1 MDYEVDICK
10 LSINLIIN
18 LEIGETMK
26 MTGKTALMECLKAE
40 GITNVYG
47 NPGTSEGPIMEEI
60 VRHKELKYILTL
72 QEGVATGMAEADARV
87 NNKASFLSLHID
99 SGLVNGFSLMN
110 DAYTTG
116 TPMVVT
122 SATYDVRNLRNR
134 DLVELARPF
143 TKWSAQVVLPDQ
155 VPTVMRK
162 AFIEANTHP
171 KGPVFVGFSSNALDG
186 EADMEIY
193 PSTIPVYGGLDNE
206 TIDNIVNS
214 IEKASYPVLI
224 VGDRV
229 AEDSAL
235 HEAVELAEK
244 IGMMVFIEGSNI
256 PFPTDHPQM
265 VGFHSIRS
273 ENQRS
278 LLDDSDLIIT
288 AGADLFSDWFYEGDV
303 LISKQ
308 TELIQLDSKPDTQG
322 NRQPSKITGLGNLKV
337 ILKQILETIDYTK
350 IQNTKKRIEEISN
363 IKKENDKASKKAAE
377 KNWNNA
383 LMSPERAM
391 FEVSKSIPK
400 NSVIVN
406 DAISHNAAL
415 MEYIKFD
422 SSDQMVSG
430 RGGSIGW
437 GVGATLGVKCA
448 SPEKNVIGV
457 IGDGSAMMTVQG
469 YWTAANDNIPCVFII
484 LNNQSYR
491 ILKVNIDYY
500 RKKIREEAES
510 SGDYPYMD
518 FPMVLNHSEIAKSM
532 GVDAVRITDP
542 NEIASELKNA
552 INSKKPRLIELM
564 IDGNL

>member
-1 MDYEVDICK
+1 
-10 LSINLIIN
+10 
-18 LEIGETMK
+18 MK
-26 MTGKTALMECLKAE
+26 MTGKKALMECIKAE

-60 VRHKELKYILTL
+60 VRHKELKYLLTL

-134 DLVELARPF
+134 DLVELAKPF
-143 TKWSAQVVLPDQ
+143 TKWSTQVVLPDQ
-155 VPTVMRK
+155 VPAVMRK
-162 AFIEANTHP
+162 AFTEANTHP

-193 PSTIPVYGGLDNE
+193 PSSIPVYGGLGNE
-206 TIDNIVNS
+206 VISEISNS
-214 IEKASYPVLI
+214 IEKSSYPVI
-224 VGDRV
+224 VVGDRV
-229 AEDSAL
+229 AEDNAL
-235 HEAVELAEK
+235 DEAVELAEK
-244 IGMMVFIEGSNI
+244 LGMMVFIEGSNI
-256 PFPTDHPQM
+256 PFPTDHKQM
-265 VGFHSIRS
+265 VGYHSIRS
-273 ENQRS
+273 DQQRS
-278 LLDDSDLIIT
+278 LLNDSDLIIS

-303 LISKQ
+303 LISKN
-308 TELIQLDSKPDTQG
+308 TDLIHLDSKPTTQG

-337 ILKQILETIDYTK
+337 ILKQILDSINFSNIENVD
-350 IQNTKKRIEEISN
+350 KRIEEITK
-363 IKKENDKASKKAAE
+363 IKNENDQATKKSAE
-377 KNWNNA
+377 KNWNND

-391 FEVSKSIPK
+391 FELSKSIPK
-400 NSVIVN
+400 DALIVN
-406 DAISHNAAL
+406 DAISHRGAV
-415 MEYIKFD
+415 MQYIKFD
-422 SSDQMVSG
+422 SSDQMISG

-437 GVGATLGVKCA
+437 GVGATLGAQCA
-448 SPEKNVIGV
+448 SPNKHVIGI

-500 RKKIREEAES
+500 RKKIREEVEI

-518 FPMVLNHSEIAKSM
+518 FPMVLNHTEISKSM
-532 GVDAVRITDP
+532 GVDAVRITNP
-542 NEIASELKNA
+542 NDINKEVTKA

>member
-1 MDYEVDICK
+1 MHLVGSTKNTVSLIRNKNYWNVSNLSPKDPVVSNLCSQVDIK
-10 LSINLIIN
+10 N
-18 LEIGETMK
+18 
-26 MTGKTALMECLKAE
+26 AVDKAD
-40 GITNVYG
+40 
-47 NPGTSEGPIMEEI
+47 
-60 VRHKELKYILTL
+60 RK
-72 QEGVATGMAEADARV
+72 
-87 NNKASFLSLHID
+87 
-99 SGLVNGFSLMN
+99 
-110 DAYTTG
+110 
-116 TPMVVT
+116 
-122 SATYDVRNLRNR
+122 
-134 DLVELARPF
+134 LAR
-143 TKWSAQVVLPDQ
+143 
-155 VPTVMRK
+155 
-162 AFIEANTHP
+162 I
-171 KGPVFVGFSSNALDG
+171 
-186 EADMEIY
+186 
-193 PSTIPVYGGLDNE
+193 
-206 TIDNIVNS
+206 
-214 IEKASYPVLI
+214 
-224 VGDRV
+224 
-229 AEDSAL
+229 
-235 HEAVELAEK
+235 
-244 IGMMVFIEGSNI
+244 
-256 PFPTDHPQM
+256 
-265 VGFHSIRS
+265 
-273 ENQRS
+273 
-278 LLDDSDLIIT
+278 
-288 AGADLFSDWFYEGDV
+288 
-303 LISKQ
+303 
-308 TELIQLDSKPDTQG
+308 
-322 NRQPSKITGLGNLKV
+322 
-337 ILKQILETIDYTK
+337 
-350 IQNTKKRIEEISN
+350 
-363 IKKENDKASKKAAE
+363 KKAAE

-469 YWTAANDNIPCVFII
+469 YWAAANDNIPCVFII

>member
-1 MDYEVDICK
+1 
-10 LSINLIIN
+10 
-18 LEIGETMK
+18 MK
-26 MTGKTALMECLKAE
+26 MTGKKALMECIKAE

-60 VRHKELKYILTL
+60 VRHKELRYLLTL

-134 DLVELARPF
+134 DLVELAKPF
-143 TKWSAQVVLPDQ
+143 TKWSTQVVLPDQ
-155 VPTVMRK
+155 VPSVMRK
-162 AFIEANTHP
+162 AFTEANTHP

-193 PSTIPVYGGLDNE
+193 PSSIPVYGGLDDPVIKE
-206 TIDNIVNS
+206 ISTS
-214 IEKASYPVLI
+214 IENSSYPVLL

-235 HEAVELAEK
+235 KEAVELAEK

-256 PFPTDHPQM
+256 PFPTNHPQM
-265 VGFHSIRS
+265 VGYHSIRS
-273 ENQRS
+273 DKQRS
-278 LLDDSDLIIT
+278 LLDDSDLIIS

-303 LISKQ
+303 LISDK
-308 TELIQLDSKPDTQG
+308 TEFIFLDSKPNSQG

-337 ILKQILETIDYTK
+337 IFKQLLETINYSK
-350 IQNTKKRIEEISN
+350 IENVKNRIDEISK
-363 IKKENDKASKKAAE
+363 IKKEIDDNTKKAAE
-377 KNWNNA
+377 KNWNNS

-391 FEVSKSIPK
+391 YELGNSLPK
-400 NSVIVN
+400 DTILVN
-406 DAISHNAAL
+406 DAISHRAAV
-415 MEYIKFD
+415 MEYIKFE
-422 SSDQMVSG
+422 SSDQMISG

-437 GVGATLGVKCA
+437 GVGATLGVQCA
-448 SPEKNVIGV
+448 APDKNVVGI

-469 YWTAANDNIPCVFII
+469 YWTAANDNIPCIFII

-500 RKKIREEAES
+500 RKKIREEVET

-518 FPMVLNHSEIAKSM
+518 FPMVLNHTEIAKSM

-542 NEIASELKNA
+542 TEINAEITKA

>member
-1 MDYEVDICK
+1 
-10 LSINLIIN
+10 
-18 LEIGETMK
+18 MK
-26 MTGKTALMECLKAE
+26 MTGKKALMECIKAE

-60 VRHKELKYILTL
+60 VRHKELRYLLTL

-134 DLVELARPF
+134 DLVELAKPF
-143 TKWSAQVVLPDQ
+143 TKWSTQVVLPDQ
-155 VPTVMRK
+155 VPSVMRK
-162 AFIEANTHP
+162 AFTEANTHP

-193 PSTIPVYGGLDNE
+193 PSSIPVYGGLDDHAIKE
-206 TIDNIVNS
+206 ISTS
-214 IEKASYPVLI
+214 IENSSYPVLL

-235 HEAVELAEK
+235 KEAVELAEK

-256 PFPTDHPQM
+256 PFPTNHPQM
-265 VGFHSIRS
+265 VGYHSIRS
-273 ENQRS
+273 DKQRS
-278 LLDDSDLIIT
+278 LLDDSDLIIS

-303 LISKQ
+303 LISDK
-308 TELIQLDSKPDTQG
+308 TEFIFLDSKPNSQG

-337 ILKQILETIDYTK
+337 IFKQLLETINYSK
-350 IQNTKKRIEEISN
+350 IENVKNRIDEISK
-363 IKKENDKASKKAAE
+363 IKKEIDDNAKKAAE
-377 KNWNNA
+377 KNWNNS

-391 FEVSKSIPK
+391 YELGNSLPK
-400 NSVIVN
+400 DTILVN
-406 DAISHNAAL
+406 DAISHRAAV
-415 MEYIKFD
+415 MEYIKFE
-422 SSDQMVSG
+422 SSDQMISG

-437 GVGATLGVKCA
+437 GVGATLGVQCA
-448 SPEKNVIGV
+448 APDKNVVGI

-469 YWTAANDNIPCVFII
+469 YWTAANDNIPCIFII

-500 RKKIREEAES
+500 RKKIREEVET

-518 FPMVLNHSEIAKSM
+518 FPMVLNHTEIAKSM

-542 NEIASELKNA
+542 SEINTEITKA

>member
-1 MDYEVDICK
+1 
-10 LSINLIIN
+10 
-18 LEIGETMK
+18 MK
-26 MTGKTALMECLKAE
+26 MTGKKALMESIKAE

-60 VRHKELKYILTL
+60 VRHKELRYLLTL

-134 DLVELARPF
+134 DLVELAKPF
-143 TKWSAQVVLPDQ
+143 TKWSTQVVLPDQ
-155 VPTVMRK
+155 VPAVMRK
-162 AFIEANTHP
+162 AFTEANTHP

-186 EADMEIY
+186 EADMEIF
-193 PSTIPVYGGLDNE
+193 PSSIPVYGGLDNE
-206 TIDNIVNS
+206 VISEISNS
-214 IEKASYPVLI
+214 IEKSSYPVLV
-224 VGDRV
+224 VGDRI
-229 AEDSAL
+229 AEDYAL
-235 HEAVELAEK
+235 DEAVELAEK
-244 IGMMVFIEGSNI
+244 LGMMVFIEGSNI

-265 VGFHSIRS
+265 VGYHSIRS
-273 ENQRS
+273 DQQRS
-278 LLDDSDLIIT
+278 LLNDSDLIIS

-303 LISKQ
+303 LISKNS
-308 TELIQLDSKPDTQG
+308 ELIHLDSKPTTQG
-322 NRQPSKITGLGNLKV
+322 NRQPSKLTGLGNLKV
-337 ILKQILETIDYTK
+337 ILKQILATINFSNIENVD
-350 IQNTKKRIEEISN
+350 KRIEEITK
-363 IKKENDKASKKAAE
+363 IKNENDLITKKSAE
-377 KNWNNA
+377 KNWNND

-391 FEVSKSIPK
+391 FELSNSIPK
-400 NSVIVN
+400 DALIVN
-406 DAISHNAAL
+406 DAISHRGAL
-415 MEYIKFD
+415 MQYIKFD

-437 GVGATLGVKCA
+437 GVGATLGAQCA
-448 SPEKNVIGV
+448 SPDKKVIGI

-500 RKKIREEAES
+500 RKKIREEVET

-518 FPMVLNHSEIAKSM
+518 FPMVLNHTEIAKSM

-542 NEIASELKNA
+542 NDINKEVTKA

>member
-1 MDYEVDICK
+1 
-10 LSINLIIN
+10 
-18 LEIGETMK
+18 MK
-26 MTGKTALMECLKAE
+26 MTGKKALMESIKAE

-60 VRHKELKYILTL
+60 VRHKELRYLLTL

-134 DLVELARPF
+134 DLVELAKPF
-143 TKWSAQVVLPDQ
+143 TKWSTQVVLPDQ
-155 VPTVMRK
+155 VPAVMRK
-162 AFIEANTHP
+162 AFTEANTHP

-193 PSTIPVYGGLDNE
+193 PSSIPVYGGLDNE
-206 TIDNIVNS
+206 VISEISNS
-214 IEKASYPVLI
+214 IEKSSYPVLV
-224 VGDRV
+224 VGDRI
-229 AEDSAL
+229 AEDYAL
-235 HEAVELAEK
+235 DEAVELAEK
-244 IGMMVFIEGSNI
+244 LGMMVFIEGSNI

-265 VGFHSIRS
+265 VGYHSIRS
-273 ENQRS
+273 DQQRS
-278 LLDDSDLIIT
+278 LLNDSDLIIS

-303 LISKQ
+303 LISKN
-308 TELIQLDSKPDTQG
+308 TELIHLDSKPTTQG
-322 NRQPSKITGLGNLKV
+322 NRQPSKLTGLGNLKV
-337 ILKQILETIDYTK
+337 ILKQILATINFSNIENVD
-350 IQNTKKRIEEISN
+350 KRIEEITK
-363 IKKENDKASKKAAE
+363 IKNENDLTTKKSAE
-377 KNWNNA
+377 KNWNND

-391 FEVSKSIPK
+391 FELSNSIPK
-400 NSVIVN
+400 DALIVN
-406 DAISHNAAL
+406 DAISHRGAL
-415 MEYIKFD
+415 MQYIKFD

-437 GVGATLGVKCA
+437 GVGATLGAQCA
-448 SPEKNVIGV
+448 SPDKKVIGI

-500 RKKIREEAES
+500 RKKIREEVET

-518 FPMVLNHSEIAKSM
+518 FPMVLNHTEIAKSM

-542 NEIASELKNA
+542 NDINKEVTKA